1 MRGLLR
7 RPKAIEDKDLLREIV
22 DPPPSG
28 RSQRRRFVG
37 SVADVMAFSTGRFVV
52 KAPQHADLES
62 ATGAERLTDDLLV
75 ITAPDGRANKE
86 SWRKLLDEHED
97 VAWAQP
103 VLVDD
108 EGHERY
114 PTGELTLRFD
124 EPPTD
129 EELRAFARSCHLRTA
144 RRNTYQPA
152 QIVLVPEQPRAVFLP
167 QLCEELERVPGVAR
181 AWLNTVSHYTRA

>member
-1 MRGLLR
+1 
-7 RPKAIEDKDLLREIV
+7 
-22 DPPPSG
+22 
-28 RSQRRRFVG
+28 
-37 SVADVMAFSTGRFVV
+37 MAFSTGRFVV

-97 VAWAQP
+97 AAWAQP

-129 EELRAFARSCHLRTA
+129 EELRAFAHSRHLRTA

-152 QIVLVPEQPRAVFLP
+152 QVVLVPEQPRAVFLP
-167 QLCEELERVPGVAR
+167 ELCDELERVPGVAR
-181 AWLNTVSHYTRA
+181 AWLNTLSHYTRA